1 VTGLAI
7 KNLWARKLRALT
19 TTLAVFIGVA
29 LIAGTYILTDTMF
42 KAFDEIFSD
51 SLKGTDVVV
60 TREDVVRQET
70 GEVPAFS
77 ADLLSEVKRVPGVE
91 VAAGGIFT
99 PGGIFDEE
107 GETIGSEF
115 APKFISSR
123 SPERLESLTYVEGD
137 PPADARQASLD
148 EAAADEAGLEIG
160 DRVQVVGQG
169 RVRSYE
175 LTGLTKLGEASFGG
189 AVIAQLTL
197 PEAQRV
203 VGKVGRFDQIA
214 VAAES
219 GVDPSELKVRIERV
233 APPGLLVET
242 AQENADRQSDLIRD
256 DLGFFRIALL
266 VFAGVALFVG
276 AFLIF
281 NTFSITVA
289 QRITEFGM
297 LRTLGASRGQILTS
311 VVLEALLIGLLGSLL
326 GLLGGIGFAAGIKA
340 FLQSIGADLPSTAA
354 VLQTRTIV
362 VSVAVGLSVTLV
374 SSIGPAVRSTRVP
387 PMAALRNIE
396 LPRSRRRTVIY
407 AALAVVLCL
416 GGLALVLAGLFGGA
430 ESSSAAGL
438 MGGGAVAVVLG
449 VSLFSPR
456 LVRPLASL
464 AGVPLEKA
472 RGLTGRLARENTQR
486 KPGRTAVTAAA
497 LMIGLALV
505 TFVAVFA
512 DGIKSSISSA
522 IDRNF
527 QGELVIQNT
536 DGFSPIPAAATREA
550 QAVPGVETVSSLRYS
565 QAEVLEPGGGGKP
578 RVSAVDPGTVNDVLT
593 LDWEE
598 GSPNTL
604 TRLRDDE
611 VVIDKA
617 FANGQGVDIGDTVRF
632 LTQTGSRPA
641 FEVVGEIK
649 DSADLIGAAIVTQ
662 RVLARQFDQRDDSF
676 GFVRLAPGADSDAV
690 QRRLSEIVD
699 RNFPT
704 AEVLNQEELKE
715 AQETQINQL
724 LGLIYALLSLAVI
737 VSLFGIANTLAL
749 SIHERTRELGMLR
762 AIGMSRRQV
771 RSMIRYEAV
780 ITALIGA
787 ILGVVLGVVF
797 AALISQPLEEDG
809 FALSYPLGTL
819 IGLMV
824 LAAIAGVVAAIG
836 PARRAAKL
844 DVLEA
849 LAYE

>member
-1 VTGLAI
+1 
-7 KNLWARKLRALT
+7 
-19 TTLAVFIGVA
+19 
-29 LIAGTYILTDTMF
+29 
-42 KAFDEIFSD
+42 
-51 SLKGTDVVV
+51 
-60 TREDVVRQET
+60 
-70 GEVPAFS
+70 
-77 ADLLSEVKRVPGVE
+77 
-91 VAAGGIFT
+91 
-99 PGGIFDEE
+99 
-107 GETIGSEF
+107 
-115 APKFISSR
+115 
-123 SPERLESLTYVEGD
+123 
-137 PPADARQASLD
+137 
-148 EAAADEAGLEIG
+148 
-160 DRVQVVGQG
+160 
-169 RVRSYE
+169 
-175 LTGLTKLGEASFGG
+175 
-189 AVIAQLTL
+189 
-197 PEAQRV
+197 
-203 VGKVGRFDQIA
+203 
-214 VAAES
+214 
-219 GVDPSELKVRIERV
+219 
-233 APPGLLVET
+233 
-242 AQENADRQSDLIRD
+242 
-256 DLGFFRIALL
+256 
-266 VFAGVALFVG
+266 
-276 AFLIF
+276 
-281 NTFSITVA
+281 
-289 QRITEFGM
+289 
-297 LRTLGASRGQILTS
+297 
-311 VVLEALLIGLLGSLL
+311 
-326 GLLGGIGFAAGIKA
+326 
-340 FLQSIGADLPSTAA
+340 
-354 VLQTRTIV
+354 
-362 VSVAVGLSVTLV
+362 
-374 SSIGPAVRSTRVP
+374 
-387 PMAALRNIE
+387 
-396 LPRSRRRTVIY
+396 
-407 AALAVVLCL
+407 
-416 GGLALVLAGLFGGA
+416 
-430 ESSSAAGL
+430 

-565 QAEVLEPGGGGKP
+565 QAEVLEPGSGKP
-578 RVSAVDPGTVNDVLT
+578 RVSAVDPDTVNDVLT
-593 LDWEE
+593 LDWEQ
-598 GSPNTL
+598 GSPDTL
-604 TRLRDDE
+604 TQLRDDE

-617 FANGQGVDIGDTVRF
+617 FASGQGVDVGDTVRF
-632 LTQTGSRPA
+632 LTQTGKRPA
-641 FEVVGEIK
+641 FEVVGEVK
-649 DSADLIGAAIVTQ
+649 DSADLLGGAVVTQ
-662 RVLARQFDQRDDSF
+662 RALARQFDQRDDSF

-715 AQETQINQL
+715 NQETQINQL

-787 ILGVVLGVVF
+787 ILGVILGVVF

-836 PARRAAKL
+836 PARRAARL